1 MKQSLFLSI
10 AAIIA
15 LAVGAFALFA
25 PAALLASKGVSSAAA
40 SVWTQ
45 EVGVLLIAVGVIV
58 FSVRDHADSPTLQAV
73 LNGNAIVQ
81 VGLLPIE
88 VFAYREGTITQ
99 FAGIVPNSV
108 LHFFLAAGFLYYA
121 TTMKLRSK
129 NRGPSA
135 A

>member
-15 LAVGAFALFA
+15 LAVGAFALLA

-45 EVGVLLIAVGVIV
+45 EVGVLLIAIGVIV
-58 FSVRDHADSPTLQAV
+58 FSVRNHADSPTLQAV

-81 VGLLPIE
+81 LGLLPIE
-88 VFAYREGTITQ
+88 VLAYREGTITQ
-99 FAGIVPNSV
+99 LSGIVPNSV
-108 LHFFLAAGFLYYA
+108 LHLCLAVGFLYYA
-121 TTMKLRSK
+121 TTMKLRNK
-129 NRGPSA
+129 NRVPSIA
-135 A
+135 